1 MSHHLQGLIKMQ
13 ISEHV
18 LGIWKVSNKIPRSLQ
33 DFMENNF
40 SSLKANEKK
49 KKSGDSLYVKTFVEF
64 G

>member
-1 MSHHLQGLIKMQ
+1 MQ